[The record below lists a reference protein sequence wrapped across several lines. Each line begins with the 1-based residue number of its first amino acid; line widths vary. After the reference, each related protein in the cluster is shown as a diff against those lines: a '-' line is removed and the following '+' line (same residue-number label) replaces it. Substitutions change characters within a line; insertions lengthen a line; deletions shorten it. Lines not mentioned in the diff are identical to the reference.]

1 MCHSLNMHV
10 SEVPQVNATGPG
22 YTKGR
27 SALSA
32 HMGRAHHAVE
42 HVSKAVQVNG
52 KGKKRRRKP
61 PITAHLGGTR
71 YDIGGCSV
79 GINDYCLSFF
89 IGFYVYSSLKCLQD
103 RCKIK
108 KFYLFIFTLVVPQ
121 AAPV

>member
-1 MCHSLNMHV
+1 MHV
-10 SEVPQVNATGPG
+10 SEVPQVNAAGSG

-42 HVSKAVQVNG
+42 HASKAVQVNG

-71 YDIGGCSV
+71 YDIGGCTV
-79 GINDYCLSFF
+79 GTNNYRVSFVIDF
-89 IGFYVYSSLKCLQD
+89 DVYNSL
-103 RCKIK
+103 
-108 KFYLFIFTLVVPQ
+108 FNE
-121 AAPV
+121 